1 MANQQVKQNM
11 GKQLSLLKSLKTDI
25 EEAKAKGI
33 KIENLDWLEKYND
46 DCIKMCRTAVELYN
60 KLELEKSKKKPAG
73 KTKKTEEKEVKEP
86 AAAEKAEGKEVKEP
100 ATAEKT
106 GEKEVKEPATAEKT
120 GEKEV
125 KEPATTEKVE
135 EKPVEELAAAES
147 AEAKTEE
154 DLDDDLDFLN

>member
-25 EEAKAKGI
+25 EEAKEKGI

-60 KLELEKSKKKPAG
+60 KLELEKSKKKTPA
-73 KTKKTEEKEVKEP
+73 KTKKNEEKEVKEP
-86 AAAEKAEGKEVKEP
+86 AAEKA
-100 ATAEKT
+100 
-106 GEKEVKEPATAEKT
+106 
-120 GEKEV
+120 
-125 KEPATTEKVE
+125 E
-135 EKPVEELAAAES
+135 EKPVEELAAAEKTEEKEVKEPTTTEKVEEKEVTEPDA
-147 AEAKTEE
+147 AEKVEEKPVEKPADAESVEVKTEE

>member
-11 GKQLSLLKSLKTDI
+11 GRQLSLLKSLKTDI

-73 KTKKTEEKEVKEP
+73 KTKKNEEKAVKEAAAEEAEEKPVEELTAAEKTEEKEVTEP
-86 AAAEKAEGKEVKEP
+86 TAA
-100 ATAEKT
+100 
-106 GEKEVKEPATAEKT
+106 
-120 GEKEV
+120 
-125 KEPATTEKVE
+125 EKVE
-135 EKPVEELAAAES
+135 EKPVEEPTAEES